1 MTSLDEQNDI
11 KVGDVE
17 VQDARGGEVFGSKFL
32 TVDGIKKSGVDVNV
46 LGDEVSIRNLRTSD
60 DSKRKGYAKAL
71 VDDLFKEFPDKKITV
86 TGMTDDGK
94 PFFSK
99 YYNINSET
107 REITPKTV
115 NELVNESK
123 PNSSSMSFIKELN
136 EARLIRRLDRI
147 DGKDISELG
156 RTLFNHLLALRLLH
170 YEDPKAA
177 AKYAK
182 QIMRHPEFNGFRVTS
197 PDIFNLVVFIQNKN
211 RFADRI
217 EIDDALSVP
226 EMRLRRNLRE
236 IESGKINANDYEKM
250 MLILQRQIDGL
261 GSAHYQLRRETNDYP
276 RLPENQKVQ
285 VIKRLLLLI
294 RNPVFFS
301 DLHMVLKRVAQAKGY
316 VV

>member
-1 MTSLDEQNDI
+1 MNEENEPDVKI
-11 KVGDVE
+11 RDVE
-17 VQDARGGEVFGSKFL
+17 VHDAYKGEVFGSKFL
-32 TVDGIKKSGVDVNV
+32 TVDGVKKSGVDVNIV
-46 LGDEVSIRNLRTSD
+46 GDEVSIRNIKTSD
-60 DSKRKGYAKAL
+60 DSKRQGYAHLL
-71 VDDLFKEFPDKKITV
+71 VDDLFREFPDKTITI

-94 PFFSK
+94 QFFSK
-99 YYNINSET
+99 NYNINPET
-107 REITPKTV
+107 NEITLKQPLGFV
-115 NELVNESK
+115 
-123 PNSSSMSFIKELN
+123 KELH

-177 AKYAK
+177 SKYAK
-182 QIMRHPEFNGFRVTS
+182 EIMRHPEFNGFRITS
-197 PDIFNLVVFIQNKN
+197 PDIFNLVVFIQNKK

-236 IESGKINANDYEKM
+236 LEKGNIIANDYEKM
-250 MLILQRQIDGL
+250 MLILQRQLDGL
-261 GSAHYQLRRETNDYP
+261 GSAHYQLRRETNEYP
-276 RLPENQKVQ
+276 KLPESQKVH

-301 DLHMVLKRVAQAKGY
+301 DLHVILRRVAREKGY
-316 VV
+316 IV

>member
-1 MTSLDEQNDI
+1 MNEENEPDVKI
-11 KVGDVE
+11 RDVE
-17 VQDARGGEVFGSKFL
+17 VHDAYKGEVFGYKFL
-32 TVDGIKKSGVDVNV
+32 TVDGVKKSGVDVNIV
-46 LGDEVSIRNLRTSD
+46 GDEVSIRNIKTSD
-60 DSKRKGYAKAL
+60 DSKRQGYARLL
-71 VDDLFKEFPDKKITV
+71 VDDLFREFPDKTITI

-94 PFFSK
+94 QFFSK
-99 YYNINSET
+99 NYNINPET
-107 REITPKTV
+107 NEITLKQPLGFV
-115 NELVNESK
+115 
-123 PNSSSMSFIKELN
+123 KELH

-177 AKYAK
+177 SKYAK
-182 QIMRHPEFNGFRVTS
+182 EIMRHPEFNGFRITS
-197 PDIFNLVVFIQNKN
+197 PDIFNLVVFIQNKK

-236 IESGKINANDYEKM
+236 LEKGNIIANDYEKM
-250 MLILQRQIDGL
+250 MLILQRQLDGL
-261 GSAHYQLRRETNDYP
+261 GSAHYQLRRETNEYP
-276 RLPENQKVQ
+276 KLPESQKVH

-301 DLHMVLKRVAQAKGY
+301 DLHVILRRVAREKGY
-316 VV
+316 IV